1 MVLSDGIQKLGFRK
15 WYERELLQ
23 SHAHMVLLVLCSVG
37 LLGAF
42 EIYDRKLAA
51 TQQLNVVVSV
61 LLCVGIGLWSMRV
74 YLRGLMQAEAVAN
87 QADCTGCG
95 TYGRLTLVPH
105 AHTSGGVHVQCKG
118 CGHAWCI
125 WT

>member
-1 MVLSDGIQKLGFRK
+1 MVLSDGIRKVGFRK

-23 SHAHMVLLVLCSVG
+23 SHAHMVLLVLCSIG

-42 EIYDRKLAA
+42 EVFDRKAA
-51 TQQLNVVVSV
+51 LSQQVSLV
-61 LLCVGIGLWSMRV
+61 LSIVLCVAVGLWAMRR

-87 QADCTGCG
+87 QADCPSCG
-95 TYGRLTLVPH
+95 TYGRLVLVSDSPK
-105 AHTSGGVHVQCKG
+105 ADGVDVRCKK
-118 CGHAWCI
+118 CSHAWCI